1 MGETGKFTADPA
13 KAEAAVEA
21 MEYLANHVYNMAARF
36 RNGVNFNVFGNDKAF
51 GDPQR
56 AAMQLV
62 DQLAT
67 GTEAASRLL
76 LAVPTGLRTN
86 QRSVLNQ
93 QFRALTAVQAR
104 QQPGRLAD
112 AGKLRRQGV
121 DADRVR

>member
-21 MEYLANHVYNMAARF
+21 MEYLGNYVYNMAERF
-36 RNGVNFNVFGNDKAF
+36 RNGVNFDLFGNDQAF
-51 GDPQR
+51 GVPAKR

-62 DQLAT
+62 DQIAT

-76 LAVPTGLRTN
+76 LAVPMGLRTN

-93 QFRALTAVQAR
+93 QFRALTAVQDANSR
-104 QQPGRLAD
+104 GGWRTPGGSGGRE
-112 AGKLRRQGV
+112 
-121 DADRVR
+121 